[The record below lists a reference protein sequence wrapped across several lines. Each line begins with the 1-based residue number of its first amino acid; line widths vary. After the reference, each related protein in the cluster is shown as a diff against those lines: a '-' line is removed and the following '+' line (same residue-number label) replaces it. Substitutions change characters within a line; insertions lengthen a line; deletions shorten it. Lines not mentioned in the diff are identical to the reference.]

1 MSIKSI
7 GQNTAKALIVV
18 HLVTSQIDAEI
29 AYAILKYKVF
39 FLFFSKPKKTRFQQ
53 NSSKEKPNRY
63 HTLNDTPSTPLFA

>member
-29 AYAILKYKVF
+29 AYAMIASVNSFCFSYSFILKIV
-39 FLFFSKPKKTRFQQ
+39 LFSLKNK
-53 NSSKEKPNRY
+53 N
-63 HTLNDTPSTPLFA
+63 TLTLQF